1 MHGLETINRQNK
13 PADLRLGLRAMIS
26 DDANGRW
33 FSGEVISV
41 TDDPAGNVTVKLRPD
56 TLSAPG
62 RLPVHPQ
69 RDVSDFQLLLFL
81 WLAAHGLLWL
91 LRLVLE

>member
-1 MHGLETINRQNK
+1 MYGLETINRQNK
-13 PADLRLGLRAMIS
+13 PADLRLGLRAKIT

-41 TDDPAGNVTVKLRPD
+41 NDDPAGNVIVKLRPD
-56 TLSAPG
+56 TLSASG
-62 RLPVHPQ
+62 QLPLHPQ
-69 RDVSDFQLLLFL
+69 RDVNDFQLLLFL

-91 LRLVLE
+91 LHLVLE

>member
-1 MHGLETINRQNK
+1 MHGLETINRQNR

-41 TDDPAGNVTVKLRPD
+41 SDDPAGNVTVKLRPD
-56 TLSAPG
+56 TLRAPG
-62 RLPVHPQ
+62 RLPIHPQ
-69 RDVSDFQLLLFL
+69 HGAIDYQRLLFL
-81 WLAAHGLLWL
+81 WLLAHSLLSL

>member
-1 MHGLETINRQNK
+1 METTLQQRT
-13 PADLRLGLRAMIS
+13 ARSSAGLGLRARVS
-26 DDANGRW
+26 DDENERW

-41 TDDPAGNVTVKLRPD
+41 NDDPAGNVTVKLRPD

-69 RDVSDFQLLLFL
+69 RDANDFQLLLFL

-91 LRLVLE
+91 LALVLE